1 MNDTVKTL
9 QSCEILGGLDE
20 KTLEMLADIA
30 DHQHFALG
38 EALFV
43 SGDERLDF
51 WLIVSGQVEVRV
63 ESGDAGGTVIIL
75 GPGDALGEAGL
86 LEPGVHTATA
96 RAASGLDVLLLPV
109 AAVRHVV

>member
-1 MNDTVKTL
+1 MNDTITAL
-9 QSCEILGGLDE
+9 QSCEILGGLDRPVIE
-20 KTLEMLADIA
+20 ILARVA
-30 DHQHFALG
+30 ERRQYALG

-63 ESGDAGGTVIIL
+63 ESGDAAGTVVIF

-86 LEPGVHTATA
+86 LEPGIHSATA
-96 RAASGLDVLLLPV
+96 RAVSAVKVLQLSV
-109 AAVRHVV
+109 DSVRHEL